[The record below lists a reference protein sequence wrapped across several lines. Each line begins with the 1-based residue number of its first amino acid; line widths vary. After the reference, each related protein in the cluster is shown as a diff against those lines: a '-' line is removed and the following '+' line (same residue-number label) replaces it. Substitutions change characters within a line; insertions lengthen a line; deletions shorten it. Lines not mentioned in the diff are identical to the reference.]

1 MSHVTKRRTGRRNLW
16 LLLIVML
23 ACAGVLVGRRHLPS
37 GEAPP
42 RYRTV
47 RVTTGSLTNEVTA
60 SGQLNPVVKV
70 MVGSQISG
78 TIQRLCA
85 DFNST
90 VTNGQVVAQLDPA
103 TYQAAAHQNEG
114 ELAKAKATLE
124 LAQFNAKQARALFE
138 KRLMPESDYT
148 AVMIALSQSQAEC
161 DIRNAALEKSRVD
174 LARCTIYSPV
184 DGIVI
189 SRNVDVG
196 QTVAA
201 SFTSPTLFEIAN
213 DLTRMQI
220 DAYVSEADIGTV
232 EPGQDVNFTVD
243 AFPSRI
249 WRGRVSQV
257 RNAATMVQNVV
268 TYDTVI
274 DVENPELKLR
284 PGMTANV
291 SIIIAHRQDAL
302 KVPNAAFR
310 YQPPEAAALAR
321 PTDSTRVSR
330 QKGGARTDAR
340 SDGRPAPAKVADA
353 ATRVVYRLGPSGT
366 PAPTRITTG
375 ISDTIFTEVFDGLS
389 EGDEVIVGTTQH
401 ESAKTADI
409 TRGNN
414 PIAGTRRPPP
424 K

>member
-1 MSHVTKRRTGRRNLW
+1 MSHGANRRTGRRILW
-16 LLLIVML
+16 LVLVAAL
-23 ACAGVLVGRRHLPS
+23 ACAGVVAGRRHLLS
-37 GEAPP
+37 GESPP
-42 RYRTV
+42 RYRMA
-47 RVTTGSLTNEVTA
+47 RVTTGALTNEVTA

-70 MVGSQISG
+70 LVGSQISG

-148 AVMIALSQSQAEC
+148 AAMIALSQAQAEC
-161 DIRNAALEKSRVD
+161 DIREAALEKSRVD

-201 SFTSPTLFEIAN
+201 NFTSPTLFEIAN

-232 EPGQDVNFTVD
+232 EPGQQVKFTVD
-243 AFPSRI
+243 AFPEQI
-249 WRGRVSQV
+249 WHGRVAQV
-257 RNAATMVQNVV
+257 RNAATMVQSVV

-302 KVPNAAFR
+302 RIPNAAFR
-310 YQPPEAAALAR
+310 YQPSESIAM
-321 PTDSTRVSR
+321 
-330 QKGGARTDAR
+330 AR
-340 SDGRPAPAKVADA
+340 SANPAPASGKRDGSRTAAPAESHPSAPRVPDA
-353 ATRVVYRLGPSGT
+353 VTRVVYRLGPSGT
-366 PAPTRITTG
+366 PVPAKIVAG
-375 ISDTIFTEVFDGLS
+375 ISDSIFTELIDGLRD
-389 EGDEVIVGTTQH
+389 GDEVIVGVTQG
-401 ESAKTADI
+401 ESAKSADI